1 MSSRRPSI
9 SVWLIQ
15 SCIESI
21 GFIGHCQCSG
31 CCCCCV
37 LGVIVT
43 STINTVEV
51 NGRLVAVSSHHFYDR
66 NADASGSYR
75 MFEREARRA
84 RSFGAGSGDQVVEV
98 LLVVEQVLLLSSVFH
113 VIMRER
119 RNEKTDQNERKKHV
133 RRQEFDTKR
142 KLRRADVIR
151 SCCFRLWLC
160 YC

>member
-1 MSSRRPSI
+1 MSRRRPSI

-21 GFIGHCQCSG
+21 GFIGHCQCCG
-31 CCCCCV
+31 CCCV
-37 LGVIVT
+37 LGVVIT
-43 STINTVEV
+43 STVNTVEV
-51 NGRLVAVSSHHFYDR
+51 NWRLVAVSSHHFYDR
-66 NADASGSYR
+66 NTDSSGSYR

-84 RSFGAGSGDQVVEV
+84 RSFGAGAGDEVVEV
-98 LLVVEQVLLLSSVFH
+98 LLVVEQVLLLPSVFH

-119 RNEKTDQNERKKHV
+119 RHEKTDQNESEKHV

-151 SCCFRLWLC
+151 SCCFRQWLS